1 MESLKRD
8 PLLSQLRAVRE
19 GRIVVMPNE
28 LLVALSQYTADACWH
43 LAAALHPDRV
53 PRARP

>member
-1 MESLKRD
+1 LKRD

-53 PRARP
+53 PRTRR

>member
-1 MESLKRD
+1 M
-8 PLLSQLRAVRE
+8 RAVRE
-19 GRIVVMPNE
+19 GRIVVLPNE
-28 LLVALSQYTADACWH
+28 LLVALSQYTADACWS